1 MNKDSPARIS
11 RRIGRFRG
19 DRIALV
25 GLVLAALIVAT
36 RAWLADHPQ
45 HNPWAPLD
53 LNDPPGWATR
63 TKLNALKEDP
73 DECRAVLQRSGVAFD
88 ALEPAGEGACLR
100 TDRTVMSELPLSP
113 APPPATCA
121 VGVGMELWL
130 RDVVQPAARAAF
142 DSGVSRVEHFGTFS
156 CRRLYCRVEGRWSE
170 HATGNAIDIAAFVMD
185 DGTRVSVLADWNGE
199 ADKAAFLR
207 TVRDGA
213 CPLFATVL
221 SPDYNEAHRD
231 HFHFDQAGRYSGVCR

>member
-1 MNKDSPARIS
+1 MNKDDRITIS
-11 RRIGRFRG
+11 CHIGGFRG
-19 DRIALV
+19 DRLALIV
-25 GLVLAALIVAT
+25 LMLAALVVAA

-63 TKLNALKEDP
+63 AKLAALKDDP

-88 ALEPAGEGACLR
+88 ALEPAGKGACLR
-100 TDRTVMSELPLSP
+100 ADRTVMSELPLSP
-113 APPPATCA
+113 APPPATCP

-130 RDVVQPAARAAF
+130 RDVVQPAAQTTFNSA
-142 DSGVSRVEHFGTFS
+142 VSRVEHFGTFS
-156 CRRLYCRVEGRWSE
+156 CRRLYGRAEGRWSE
-170 HATGNAIDIAAFVMD
+170 HATGNAIDIAAFVMV
-185 DGTRVSVLADWNGE
+185 DGTRVSVLDDWSGDAE
-199 ADKAAFLR
+199 KAAFLR

-221 SPDYNEAHRD
+221 SPEYNEAHRD
-231 HFHFDQAGRYSGVCR
+231 HFHLDQAGRYSGVCR